1 MMTTLRIAF
10 GQRSVKGRKAVN
22 QDFSGI
28 QVPSEPL
35 LGSKGAVAALADGIS
50 SSDVS
55 HIASETAVC
64 GFLED
69 YYATPES
76 WSVKTAAQRVLN
88 ATNSWLYAQTRN
100 GPNRYVLDRGY
111 VCTFSAIIVK
121 SATVHLF
128 HVGDTRIHYLAGDR
142 LEQLTED
149 HRLWA
154 SSEQSYLSRALGMG
168 EHLEIDY
175 QSYPLEVGDTFA
187 LMTDGVYEFA
197 PEHFIA
203 DTIHGWHDD
212 LDQACHR
219 IVEEAL
225 RQGSGDNLSIQVVR
239 IDALPEPVVAEL
251 HEQATTLPP
260 LRPRMA
266 FEGYE
271 ILRELHNS
279 HRSHVYLALDRESG
293 QRVAL
298 KVPSV
303 ELRGNPLYLE
313 RFLTEEWVARRL
325 DNVHILKA
333 VALTR
338 KRHYLYTVTEYVEG
352 QTLTQWMTDNP
363 LPDLETVRD
372 IVEQIARGLQALHR
386 QEMLHQ
392 DLRPNNVM
400 IDRNGT
406 VKLIDF
412 GSVHVAGIAELAPTP
427 EHWEL
432 LGTVQYTAPEYFL
445 GETGNNQ
452 SDIFA
457 LGVIAYQMLS
467 GHTPY
472 GTQVAKASTR
482 AAQRRLVYRPV
493 LDEKRAIPVWID
505 GALRKAVQVNP
516 SKRYEELSE
525 FIYDLRHPNERFL
538 HQNRAPLL
546 ERNPLLFWKGM
557 SFILFIIVLA
567 LLSTHLVPV
576 R

>member
-1 MMTTLRIAF
+1 MMMTTLRIAF

-28 QVPSEPL
+28 QIPSEPL

-121 SATVHLF
+121 SATVHIF

-175 QSYPLEVGDTFA
+175 QSYPLEVGDTFV

-251 HEQATTLPP
+251 HEQATTRPLPPP

-266 FEGYE
+266 FE
-271 ILRELHNS
+271 
-279 HRSHVYLALDRESG
+279 
-293 QRVAL
+293 
-298 KVPSV
+298 VPSV

-325 DNVHILKA
+325 DNVHILKV

-427 EHWEL
+427 EHWGL

-557 SFILFIIVLA
+557 SFILFIIVLV

-576 R
+576 H